1 MKILSIHLQ
10 GGDNLRIAVCDDE
23 QLFLDL
29 ITSILIK
36 EFKNHNI
43 DCEIVPFKMCKE
55 FLSSHRSNNFDIVF
69 LDIVMPEING
79 FEAAKE
85 LRRISEKTCVIFI
98 TTESSMVYDSFEFQ
112 PFYFVPKGTKKFI
125 EERLALV
132 ANKLAIRFFAD
143 KQISLSLPYGKTFLL
158 TPMQIKYLRSSAN
171 YTEYILINR
180 TVVRIRQKLDDAMK
194 ELSSSLFSRIHKSY
208 AVNMKYIKTIDYSSY
223 GLLLDDDTFLN
234 ISRKYKN
241 DLEEAYCSYLRNFG

>member
-1 MKILSIHLQ
+1 M
-10 GGDNLRIAVCDDE
+10 RIAICDDE
-23 QLFLDL
+23 QMFLDL
-29 ITSILIK
+29 ISNILIK
-36 EFKNHNI
+36 EFKNHST
-43 DCEIVPFKMCKE
+43 DCEIITFKTCKE
-55 FLSSHRSNNFDIVF
+55 FLSSHRVDNYDIVF
-69 LDIVMPEING
+69 LDIIMPEMNG

-85 LRRISEKTCVIFI
+85 IRKISEKTYVIFV
-98 TTESSMVYDSFEFQ
+98 TTENSLVYDSFEFQ

-132 ANKLAIRFFAD
+132 VNKLVIRFLAD
-143 KQISLSLPYGKTFLL
+143 KKISLPLPYGKNVLL

-171 YTEYILINR
+171 YTEYFLTDS
-180 TVVRIRQKLDDAMK
+180 TVVRIRQKLDDGVTA
-194 ELSSSLFSRIHKSY
+194 LSENLFARIHKSY

-241 DLEEAYCSYLRNFG
+241 DLEEAYCSYLRDFG